1 MYVLNIYRIVSLAY
15 LIERMLDLFMTKNY
29 FLSYL
34 LKLVL

>member
-1 MYVLNIYRIVSLAY
+1 MYVLNIYRKVSLAY
-15 LIERMLDLFMTKNY
+15 LIQRMLDLFMFKNY